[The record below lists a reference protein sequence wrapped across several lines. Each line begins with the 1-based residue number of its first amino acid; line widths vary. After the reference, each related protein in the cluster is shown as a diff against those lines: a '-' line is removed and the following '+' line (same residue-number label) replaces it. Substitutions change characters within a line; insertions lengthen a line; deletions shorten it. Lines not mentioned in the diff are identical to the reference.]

1 MAQSKED
8 ILKSAKGFE
17 FYVSNVWPIHR
28 KLVGAKLAKRC
39 LKCAASE
46 HMISLDA
53 DQICTEC
60 KNISTTQNNTNFD
73 TSEDLKAFNAV
84 LEATQGTGTE
94 QYDALVPY
102 SGGKDSSYLIR
113 RIQQEFP
120 QLRILAFTMDNGFM
134 SPIAKENIDDLL
146 PKLNVDHLFV
156 KPAKDFYTK
165 LFRYGITHLNEEG
178 GYGTVDFSDGEFI
191 LDTARNIA
199 AEKKIPLI
207 LCGYSKY
214 QVINGLKFK
223 SFEFP
228 RELEANDR
236 THVAG
241 MALSEI
247 HNNHEIKQWWHGSQ
261 YNESER
267 PRLLFPLYC
276 WDLEEENIL
285 QAVQEMGL
293 MQEKAVSPILTN
305 HLFIP
310 VLGIVDVHKFG
321 YTSYE
326 YEFCRMIR
334 DGKAD
339 LVHWRNT
346 FEFLEYTAQTGMF
359 VKNICVEMLAIID
372 LTIEDV
378 GIKFS

>member
-1 MAQSKED
+1 MCTLK
-8 ILKSAKGFE
+8 ILKANK
-17 FYVSNVWPIHR
+17 
-28 KLVGAKLAKRC
+28 
-39 LKCAASE
+39 
-46 HMISLDA
+46 D
-53 DQICTEC
+53 
-60 KNISTTQNNTNFD
+60 
-73 TSEDLKAFNAV
+73 
-84 LEATQGTGTE
+84 LEAFKKILKEGQGAGNG

-113 RIQQEFP
+113 RIQTEFP
-120 QLRILAFTMDNGFM
+120 AIRILAFSIDNGFM
-134 SPIAKENIDDLL
+134 SPVAKDNIDELL
-146 PKLNVDHLFV
+146 PKLNVDHIFV
-156 KPAKDFYTK
+156 RPAKDFYTK
-165 LFRYGITHLNEEG
+165 LFRYGITHLNEDG

-199 AEKKIPLI
+199 AERKIPLI

-223 SFEFP
+223 SFEYP
-228 RELEANDR
+228 RELEAEDR

-241 MALSEI
+241 MPLCEF
-247 HNNHEIKQWWHGSQ
+247 HNDHEITQWWQGNQ
-261 YNESER
+261 YKNNER

-276 WDLEEENIL
+276 WDLEEEDIF

-293 MQEKAVSPILTN
+293 MQNKAVSPIVTN

-310 VLGIVDVHKFG
+310 VLGVVDVHKFG

-326 YEFCRMIR
+326 PEFCRMIR

-346 FEFLEYTAQTGMF
+346 FEFLEYTSHTGMF
-359 VKNICVEMLAIID
+359 VKKICLEMLAQID
-372 LTIEDV
+372 LTLEDV
-378 GIKFS
+378 GVDFS